1 MRHHANG
8 WPAAGVCAC
17 AGLGVLLFALAGCGG
32 GDSTGGDASTGVP
45 PALKKSNDQMEDF
58 MKSQMAGKA
67 RKKR

>member
-1 MRHHANG
+1 
-8 WPAAGVCAC
+8 
-17 AGLGVLLFALAGCGG
+17 VLLFALAGCGG
-32 GDSTGGDASTGVP
+32 GEATGGDASTGVP